1 MNNQQV
7 KSETTLTESEIENL
21 HLTIE
26 KLNKIIKDQEDK
38 IEELESEKEAYQFF
52 CREEESDDIHGEPSD
67 EQNIKLENIIADDAS
82 SEIRKDIE
90 DNIEKEDRIISLGL
104 EISRLQ
110 FEVSELFHVIK
121 RDLTE
126 NEYERYKMEK
136 RSFHKMVNVF
146 YDIFKHEDK
155 LEVFNILIKILK
167 KQKKIFDYDNQI
179 ANIQ

>member
-7 KSETTLTESEIENL
+7 NSETTLSENEIENL

-38 IEELESEKEAYQFF
+38 IDELEAEKEAYHFF
-52 CREEESDDIHGEPSD
+52 CREEESDDVPGEPSD
-67 EQNIKLENIIADDAS
+67 EQNIHLENEVIDDAS

-90 DNIEKEDRIISLGL
+90 KEDRIINLGL

-146 YDIFKHEDK
+146 YDIFKHENK

-167 KQKKIFDYDNQI
+167 KQKKIFDFDNQI

>member
-7 KSETTLTESEIENL
+7 NSETTLSENEIENL

-38 IEELESEKEAYQFF
+38 IDELEAEKEAYQFF
-52 CREEESDDIHGEPSD
+52 CREEESDDVPGEPSD
-67 EQNIKLENIIADDAS
+67 EPNIHLENADIDDAS

-90 DNIEKEDRIISLGL
+90 KEDRIINLGL

-167 KQKKIFDYDNQI
+167 KQKKIFDFDNQI